1 MCRDFN
7 AVSGLMPAKALY
19 RFEMQHDHMKS
30 VSWNSLME
38 QSHGTVS
45 WNRIHGIGFYAF
57 ALYMDV
63 SPELILTYLM

>member
-45 WNRIHGIGFYAF
+45 WNSLMEQSHGTGFMESDF
-57 ALYMDV
+57 MP
-63 SPELILTYLM
+63 SPCTWT